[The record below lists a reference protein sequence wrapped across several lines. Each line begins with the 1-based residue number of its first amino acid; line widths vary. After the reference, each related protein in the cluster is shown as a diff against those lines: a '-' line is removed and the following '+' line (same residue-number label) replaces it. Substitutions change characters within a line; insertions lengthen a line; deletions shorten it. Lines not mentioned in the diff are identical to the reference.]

1 MTVIANDCKGQTA
14 QLGGRNTTGPSEPR
28 ARGTPLPKPQ
38 KKKIPQNIGSYK
50 SKTCS
55 IKWNYTACPP
65 PPIFS
70 YLPSALIT
78 GDGNSSTGGHL
89 AWENKRFSQP
99 TQTKTQWT
107 KLWHRG
113 TFDTDSF
120 QIFKSFAEFGL
131 RYLFK
136 SIVVSFHS
144 WICLIWKMF
153 LKKRQF
159 LFFVFNF
166 CFQSFPN
173 LELSCCKKQQKKSK
187 PRNWFGEYGTSEGS
201 EWYQIDPKWL
211 RG

>member
-1 MTVIANDCKGQTA
+1 MTAKGKPHNWAGEIPQGRRNPE
-14 QLGGRNTTGPSEPR
+14 QGGPPSPNPKKG
-28 ARGTPLPKPQ
+28 RGGGQ
-38 KKKIPQNIGSYK
+38 SWSPQNIGSNK

-55 IKWNYTACPP
+55 IKWNYTACPPRP

-120 QIFKSFAEFGL
+120 QIFKFFAEFGL

-136 SIVVSFHS
+136 SIRSCQLLFLNLFDLKNVS
-144 WICLIWKMF
+144 
-153 LKKRQF
+153 
-159 LFFVFNF
+159 
-166 CFQSFPN
+166 
-173 LELSCCKKQQKKSK
+173 
-187 PRNWFGEYGTSEGS
+187 
-201 EWYQIDPKWL
+201 
-211 RG
+211 